1 MLSGIVL
8 SHRRR
13 RSRRREREGRLQSP
27 KFSYARPR
35 CPPYATRRGGMV
47 SVFMAWC
54 GVVNGRCSPTVRE
67 DPSTKP
73 EMGQA
78 GGWENALGHILLHL
92 EHLIIAGAELHLL
105 GGHVERRWRGAA
117 KVPSFR
123 FVSKT
128 NRQAESADKSG
139 SVVGQPLTTPHAAFT
154 MFTPAPRYVVCFPRT
169 NQNRPFQKRRAN
181 GLLCAWPVLAA
192 PHAALAAR
200 RNCSRTEQHFLTVPL
215 LRAATF
221 QTLSSVHGRLNRSL
235 ARSHNGRATRFTTD
249 AD

>member
-1 MLSGIVL
+1 
-8 SHRRR
+8 
-13 RSRRREREGRLQSP
+13 
-27 KFSYARPR
+27 
-35 CPPYATRRGGMV
+35 MV

-128 NRQAESADKSG
+128 KQTSRICRQEWERCWTASYNTARRLHH
-139 SVVGQPLTTPHAAFT
+139 VHTRAAV
-154 MFTPAPRYVVCFPRT
+154 RGLFPRT

>member
-1 MLSGIVL
+1 M

-13 RSRRREREGRLQSP
+13 RSRRCEREGRLQSP
-27 KFSYARPR
+27 KISYARPR

-128 NRQAESADKSG
+128 KQTSRICRQEWERCWTASYN
-139 SVVGQPLTTPHAAFT
+139 T
-154 MFTPAPRYVVCFPRT
+154 
-169 NQNRPFQKRRAN
+169 
-181 GLLCAWPVLAA
+181 
-192 PHAALAAR
+192 AR
-200 RNCSRTEQHFLTVPL
+200 RLHHVHT
-215 LRAATF
+215 RAAVRGLFPPHQPEPTVSE
-221 QTLSSVHGRLNRSL
+221 TSCERSALCL
-235 ARSHNGRATRFTTD
+235 ARPGCTSRRSRGAKELLAN
-249 AD
+249 